1 MKVLIFL
8 APQDYGAPTPAVSLD
23 CAHNTGTVKILILS
37 DSIRESNETLV
48 VILSVLGE
56 INGEINPDRAT
67 VTILDGECVDI
78 GIILLRC
85 SPSTSKNPPIGLA
98 SMQLSTQFWSQKDQ

>member
-1 MKVLIFL
+1 MYELIFL

-23 CAHNTGTVKILILS
+23 SARNTNTVQILITS
-37 DSIRESNETLV
+37 DSIRESNETFV

-56 INGEINPDRAT
+56 FNGEINPDRAT

-78 GIILLRC
+78 IMYNLTVMFTLY
-85 SPSTSKNPPIGLA
+85 L
-98 SMQLSTQFWSQKDQ
+98 